1 MRSCRLKSSVM
12 WEMVRGKWGEKPLES
27 VGITVGARGDGEATE
42 GFKQVGDMIR
52 F

>member
-1 MRSCRLKSSVM
+1 
-12 WEMVRGKWGEKPLES
+12 MVIGKWGEKPLES
-27 VGITVGARGDGEATE
+27 VGITVAAWGGGTE